1 MSVRVRARV
10 RLATPN
16 PNPNPNLLVGTPE
29 DAADHLVGRAEALK
43 G

>member
-1 MSVRVRARV
+1 MAVRVRARV
-10 RLATPN
+10 RLAT